1 MIRLESHHLNKVT
14 HVHSS
19 VAPFSVC
26 PHAYLI
32 LCRYEYPTIKKVY
45 LNKHGSLYKVAF
57 IASPSYGH
65 PFKMCM
71 MWLHQAFNRNRAV
84 GKCQKKPGTW
94 VALSKNDQLPVLR
107 RGAKDAKLPGPHP
120 VCSPLYALC
129 LAQLLASSKYLHIN
143 WGTNLE
149 PDWTILFQDM
159 EQNLRKQQL
168 TCCFS
173 LK

>member
-84 GKCQKKPGTW
+84 GKCQKSL
-94 VALSKNDQLPVLR
+94 ALEWHLVKMTSYQ
-107 RGAKDAKLPGPHP
+107 
-120 VCSPLYALC
+120 CSGGGQRMLNCQGHIQFVHHCMLC
-129 LAQLLASSKYLHIN
+129 A
-143 WGTNLE
+143 
-149 PDWTILFQDM
+149 
-159 EQNLRKQQL
+159 
-168 TCCFS
+168 
-173 LK
+173 